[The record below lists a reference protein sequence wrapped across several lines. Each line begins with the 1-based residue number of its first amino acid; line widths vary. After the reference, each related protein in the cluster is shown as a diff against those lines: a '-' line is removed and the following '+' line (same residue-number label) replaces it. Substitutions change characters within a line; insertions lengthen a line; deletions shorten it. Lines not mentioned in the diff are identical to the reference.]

1 LENKICLTSQELYPV
16 FGHGR
21 RGRGSTC
28 MSNRFVFCLLDWAS
42 GRRTIDGGMVS
53 RRDIMIDYDGNAP
66 LRIMNDAWL
75 QFVYT
80 NATQLEEDRR
90 AQHLFR
96 NEPEQQQ
103 LALARQGRLMDGED
117 IVNM

>member
-1 LENKICLTSQELYPV
+1 M

-21 RGRGSTC
+21 GGRNPHGRSD
-28 MSNRFVFCLLDWAS
+28 RFVFCLLDWAS

-53 RRDIMIDYDGNAP
+53 RRDIMVDNVGDAP

-80 NATQLEEDRR
+80 NALRLEEDCR
-90 AQHLFR
+90 AQHLLR

-103 LALARQGRLMDGED
+103 LALAREDRLMEGENL
-117 IVNM
+117 VNM